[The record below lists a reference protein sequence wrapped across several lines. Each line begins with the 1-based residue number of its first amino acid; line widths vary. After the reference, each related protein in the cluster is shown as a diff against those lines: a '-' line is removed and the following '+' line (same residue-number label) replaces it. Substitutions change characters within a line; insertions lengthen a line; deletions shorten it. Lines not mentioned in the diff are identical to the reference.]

1 MSKNNIFK
9 TKASIPLMG
18 LAGLFSVYSGACL
31 SAEMNTDKIPGNH
44 FDLSRWKITMPYD
57 RDGNGKSDEI
67 DVKDLQTFSD
77 PDYFYLNDAGELVFT
92 TPNKGASTSALAST
106 RTELRQM
113 NRQLNTDIS
122 THGAANNVALAANEN
137 AAEFGA
143 IGGKLNATLRVNAV
157 SLHAG
162 YPDKQPAYT
171 VVIAEFHS
179 GNIKEHP
186 NGFGWSNQPI
196 KIYYKKFPD
205 HEKGSVFWNYERNLP
220 REDPNRIDI
229 SYPVWGNTWE
239 NKENPGENGISL
251 GEQFSYEINIHENTM
266 HLTFQAEGH
275 PEVKYSV
282 DLSNNINPY
291 GQVDELDNPK
301 GYSGDWFFFKAG
313 SYNECN
319 TKDSP
324 SFVHTACP
332 GTGDWAID
340 KKNGDYASVA
350 FSKLVL
356 SDSTPV
362 N

>member
-1 MSKNNIFK
+1 MNSNIIFK
-9 TKASIPLMG
+9 KKSSITLIG
-18 LAGLFSVYSGACL
+18 LAGIL
-31 SAEMNTDKIPGNH
+31 SAFSSTVISAEQDAVKIPADS

-67 DVKDLQTFSD
+67 KFEELKTFSD
-77 PDYFYLNDAGELVFT
+77 ADFFYINKDGELVFT
-92 TPNKGASTSALAST
+92 TPNKGASTSSLAST

-113 NRQLNTDIS
+113 NRMGNTDIS
-122 THGAANNVALAANEN
+122 TSGHANNVALAANKN
-137 AAEFGA
+137 AAEFGS
-143 IGGKLNATLRVNAV
+143 IGGKLSATLRVNAV

-162 YPDKQPAYT
+162 HPDKEPAYT

-179 GNIKEHP
+179 GKIEDHP
-186 NGFGWSNQPI
+186 EGFGWSNQPL
-196 KIYYKKFPD
+196 KIYYKKFPGHD
-205 HEKGSVFWNYERNLP
+205 KGSVFWNYERNLP

-239 NKENPGENGISL
+239 NKADPGDGGISL
-251 GEQFSYEINIHENTM
+251 GEQFSYEVNIHENTM
-266 HLTFQAEGH
+266 HLTFQADGH
-275 PEVKYSV
+275 PDVNYAV
-282 DLSNNINPY
+282 DLSNNVMPN
-291 GQVDELDNPK
+291 GKVDELDNPK

-340 KKNGDYASVA
+340 KQNGDYASVA
-350 FSKLVL
+350 FSKLAL
-356 SDSTPV
+356 GDSTPDK
-362 N
+362 

>member
-1 MSKNNIFK
+1 MNSNNK
-9 TKASIPLMG
+9 LKQASSITLIG
-18 LAGLFSVYSGACL
+18 LTGILSVYSGNVI
-31 SAEMNTDKIPGNH
+31 SADQEMVKIPADS

-57 RDGNGKSDEI
+57 HDGNEKADEI
-67 DVKDLQTFSD
+67 DVKELKTFTN
-77 PDYFYLNDAGELVFT
+77 PDYFYLNQDGELVFT
-92 TPNKGASTSALAST
+92 TPNKGATTSALAST

-113 NRQLNTDIS
+113 NRMLNTDIG
-122 THGAANNVALAANEN
+122 TGAPENNVALAANEN
-137 AAEFGA
+137 AAQFGS
-143 IGGKLNATLRVNAV
+143 IGGKLSATLRVNAV

-162 YPDKQPAYT
+162 YPDKEPAYT
-171 VVIAEFHS
+171 VVVAEFHS
-179 GNIKEHP
+179 GSIKEHP
-186 NGFGWSNQPI
+186 GGFGWSNQPI

-239 NKENPGENGISL
+239 NKENPGDKGISL
-251 GEQFSYEINIHENTM
+251 GEQFSYDINIHENIM

-275 PEVKYSV
+275 PDVNYSV
-282 DLSNNINPY
+282 DLSNNVTPY
-291 GQVDELDNPK
+291 GKVDELDHPK
-301 GYSGDWFFFKAG
+301 GYSGDWFYFKAG
-313 SYNECN
+313 AYNECN

-332 GTGDWAID
+332 GTGDWATD

-362 N
+362 K